1 MSVCLIFIK
10 AHHSTK
16 DLSLWVPFVSLRKC
30 VDCWQGMSEGPKYH
44 QRSTDYL
51 EVENPVVALSC
62 GRSFCHRRCLHALLS
77 RGTALVISV
86 VRPPIT
92 RASFPS
98 CTSPEASC
106 SWRVPNTFLQFLL
119 LSSTLPVGRAQL
131 VLVLILSVSPLPARS
146 LGSPSHC
153 VQRPSSPFCPLSEV
167 LPIGHLQRLTS
178 RVDCY
183 FQGFL
188 PKSRQ
193 VNKPL
198 TLVTFFVCF
207 FPSILT
213 EYI

>member
-1 MSVCLIFIK
+1 
-10 AHHSTK
+10 
-16 DLSLWVPFVSLRKC
+16 
-30 VDCWQGMSEGPKYH
+30 MSEGPKYH

-86 VRPPIT
+86 VHPPIT
-92 RASFPS
+92 RASLPS

-167 LPIGHLQRLTS
+167 LPIGHLRDWQAESTAIFKAF
-178 RVDCY
+178 C
-183 FQGFL
+183 QNHA
-188 PKSRQ
+188 KSISLW
-193 VNKPL
+193 P
-198 TLVTFFVCF
+198 
-207 FPSILT
+207 
-213 EYI
+213 